1 MSTRYSTSLLV
12 LCLATAAAGLFSAAA
27 AQQWVMPRT
36 PDGHPDLQGNWT
48 NGTITPF
55 QREEGR
61 GPVFTLE
68 EVARLEGRAEDR
80 VVSGAEPSDPD
91 RPLPS
96 AGGDIGSYNDV
107 YFERGVR
114 VAVINGEPRSSL
126 LTNPR
131 AGGDIGSY
139 NDVYFER
146 GVRVAVINGEPRSS
160 LLTNPPNGRRPPL
173 TPEAQRQQ
181 QERTEFRSQFGDAD
195 HPENLSLTVR
205 CLMFGSNV
213 GPPMV
218 PNGAYNNNYTI
229 VQTADYVV
237 IHAEVVHDTRII
249 RIGDGPRLPDHV
261 RPWMGDSR
269 GRWEGDALVVE
280 TTNIYPLHTFR
291 GIRPT
296 KNLKVFERFTR
307 VDQETILYEF
317 TIDDPTTYT
326 EPWGGEIPMKALHG
340 QLYEYACHEGNYSLA
355 GILSGARYQERQS
368 EQNGPE

>member
-1 MSTRYSTSLLV
+1 MISRFPSALLV
-12 LCLATAAAGLFSAAA
+12 PWIVVAAVALYSPAVAQAPSSASGE
-27 AQQWVMPRT
+27 WVVPRT
-36 PDGHPDLQGNWT
+36 PDGHPDLQGNWN
-48 NGTITPF
+48 NGTLTPF
-55 QREEGR
+55 ERAEGQ
-61 GPVFTLE
+61 GPVFTPE
-68 EVARLEGRAEDR
+68 EVAQREQRAVDR
-80 VVSGAEPSDPD
+80 VISGAQPSDPD
-91 RPLPS
+91 RPPLA
-96 AGGDIGSYNDV
+96 AGGDIGNYNDV
-107 YFERGVR
+107 YFERGLR
-114 VAVINGEPRSSL
+114 VAVIDGEPRSSL
-126 LTNPR
+126 
-131 AGGDIGSY
+131 I
-139 NDVYFER
+139 
-146 GVRVAVINGEPRSS
+146 
-160 LLTNPPNGRRPPL
+160 TNPPNGRRPPL
-173 TPEAQRQQ
+173 TPGAERLR
-181 QERTEFRSQFGDAD
+181 QERTEFNRQFGEAD

-218 PNGAYNNNYTI
+218 PNGAYNNNYMI
-229 VQTADYVV
+229 VQTADYVM

-261 RPWMGDSR
+261 SPWMGDSW

-296 KNLKVFERFTR
+296 KDLKVFERFTR

-355 GILSGARYQERQS
+355 GILSGARYQERMAA
-368 EQNGPE
+368 QNRDEPR

>member
-1 MSTRYSTSLLV
+1 MRTRYSTWLLG
-12 LCLATAAAGLFSAAA
+12 LCLATAAAALLSPAA

-36 PDGHPDLQGNWT
+36 LDGHPDLQGNWT

-61 GPVFTLE
+61 GPVFTQE
-68 EVARLEGRAEDR
+68 EVARLEGGAEDR
-80 VVSGAEPSDPD
+80 VVRGAAASDPD
-91 RPLPS
+91 RRPPA

-107 YFERGVR
+107 YFERGVW
-114 VAVINGEPRSSL
+114 VAMVKGEPRSSL
-126 LTNPR
+126 
-131 AGGDIGSY
+131 I
-139 NDVYFER
+139 
-146 GVRVAVINGEPRSS
+146 
-160 LLTNPPNGRRPPL
+160 TNPPNGRRPAL
-173 TPEAQRQQ
+173 TPEA
-181 QERTEFRSQFGDAD
+181 ERLREERSEFNRQFGEAD

-249 RIGDGPRLPDHV
+249 QIGDGPRLPDYV
-261 RPWMGDSR
+261 RPWMGDSW

-355 GILSGARYQERQS
+355 GILSGARYQERQAA
-368 EQNGPE
+368 QNRP

>member
-1 MSTRYSTSLLV
+1 MSMRYSTWLLV
-12 LCLATAAAGLFSAAA
+12 LCLAPAAAGLFSAAA

-36 PDGHPDLQGNWT
+36 PDGHPDLQGNWV

-55 QREEGR
+55 EREEGR
-61 GPVFTLE
+61 GPVFTQE
-68 EVARLEGRAEDR
+68 EVARLEGGAEDR
-80 VVSGAEPSDPD
+80 VVRGAAASDPD
-91 RPLPS
+91 RPPPA
-96 AGGDIGSYNDV
+96 AGGDIGSYNNV

-114 VAVINGEPRSSL
+114 VAMVKGEPRSSL
-126 LTNPR
+126 
-131 AGGDIGSY
+131 I
-139 NDVYFER
+139 
-146 GVRVAVINGEPRSS
+146 
-160 LLTNPPNGRRPPL
+160 TNPPNGRRPPL
-173 TPEAQRQQ
+173 TPEAERLR
-181 QERTEFRSQFGDAD
+181 QERSEFNRQFGEAD
-195 HPENLSLTVR
+195 NPENLSLTVR

-249 RIGDGPRLPDHV
+249 RIGDGPRLPDDV
-261 RPWMGDSR
+261 RPWMGDSW

-296 KNLKVFERFTR
+296 ENLKVFERFTR

-317 TIDDPTTYT
+317 TVDDPTTYT

-355 GILSGARYQERQS
+355 GILSGARYQER
-368 EQNGPE
+368 